1 MRLESDELA
10 RLKALLRQAVGENG
24 DAVAAVLAFADI
36 EPETRTRNLRYNR
49 LTQYALAPYGVDLSE
64 AVSGGPEKIKPK
76 DKSKEAAEE
85 AAKANRAAALAFA
98 RKPEVR
104 LLKFGQEFLSALPR
118 QDFKSALAAARNLD
132 FERRRHWTACSGAM
146 LVYGLNDTAGQRL
159 TAAELSM
166 HRLIKKEWLNE

>member
-36 EPETRTRNLRYNR
+36 EPETRTRNLRYN
-49 LTQYALAPYGVDLSE
+49 QIIKYAVALAGFDLSGTDEEKAESDDNLGE
-64 AVSGGPEKIKPK
+64 AQ
-76 DKSKEAAEE
+76 
-85 AAKANRAAALAFA
+85 AAAD
-98 RKPEVR
+98 KPER
-104 LLKFGQEFLSALPR
+104 LLLKFGQEFLSRLPR
-118 QDFKSALAAARNLD
+118 KDFKSALAAGRNLD
-132 FERRRHWTACSGAM
+132 FERRLHWAACSGAM
-146 LVYGLNDTAGQRL
+146 LVYGLNDAAGQRL

>member
-76 DKSKEAAEE
+76 C
-85 AAKANRAAALAFA
+85 A
-98 RKPEVR
+98 RFWTYWSSSLIAMGDMRR
-104 LLKFGQEFLSALPR
+104 L
-118 QDFKSALAAARNLD
+118 N
-132 FERRRHWTACSGAM
+132 SGI
-146 LVYGLNDTAGQRL
+146 LHNG
-159 TAAELSM
+159 
-166 HRLIKKEWLNE
+166 